1 LKIYLYENFS
11 LVSDVIVELIRLN
24 KDNYEILGDLVLV
37 NRKLF
42 RKIKINNSEY
52 LNIIEGF
59 DDILKKN
66 V

>member
-1 LKIYLYENFS
+1 MKIYLYENFS